1 MTSHTPPTYSQ
12 RQTSMSRVT
21 TSSPALVLARFG
33 RRTDGIAAVEFAL
46 IVPIIL
52 LMMVGAMEM
61 SRAINMDR
69 KLSTVTSMIG
79 DLISREKDMGT
90 NPVTTLNGMAD
101 AIEHVLKPYDPAK
114 LTLEIYPVMGF
125 GTDGTD
131 TKLYAPSYKYA
142 NGNITVDKARC
153 TPHSLTAGL
162 VNAGGSVIVVK
173 GTYEYEA
180 SSFASWAFEDATW
193 TDGSTHSPRHACVDF
208 QDNNCVVSCN

>member
-1 MTSHTPPTYSQ
+1 MTRATPTNSERLPA
-12 RQTSMSRVT
+12 MSAPAARSRAT
-21 TSSPALVLARFG
+21 TFDRF
-33 RRTDGIAAVEFAL
+33 RACTAGIAAVEFAL

-69 KLSTVTSMIG
+69 RLSTVSSMIG

-90 NPVTTLNGMAD
+90 NPITTLTGMTE
-101 AIEHVLKPYDPAK
+101 AIEHVMKPYDPAK

-131 TKLYAPSYKYA
+131 TRLYAPSYKYA
-142 NGNITVDKARC
+142 NGNVNVDQARC
-153 TPHSLTAGL
+153 TPYSLTSGL
-162 VNAGGSVIVVK
+162 VGPGGSVIVVK

-180 SSFASWAFEDATW
+180 SSFASWAFDDASW

-208 QDNNCVVSCN
+208 QDNNCVVTCN